1 MPEKVTAL
9 FKNEAQAESAL
20 TALQTADFDSVRS
33 EIRRPGE
40 ARVPDFGGNAARGV
54 GIGTSGG
61 TVLGA
66 IVGVLASGVIPGT
79 HAYVQGGVIVP
90 LMLAMALG
98 ATGGLAGLLLSASAL
113 RDRNLYYEQELQSGR
128 YLVSVDTEPERL
140 ESARQILLSKGAM
153 EASPIDSPI
162 VKSGRRAVE

>member
-1 MPEKVTAL
+1 MPKTVTAL
-9 FKNEAQAESAL
+9 FKDEAQAESAL
-20 TALQTADFDSVRS
+20 TALQSADFDSARS
-33 EIRRPGE
+33 AIRRPGE
-40 ARVPDFGGNAARGV
+40 AGFPDFGGNAARGV
-54 GIGTSGG
+54 GIGTIGG

-79 HAYVQGGVIVP
+79 HAYVQGGVLVP

-98 ATGGLAGLLLSASAL
+98 AAGGLGGLLFSASAL
-113 RDRNLYYEQELQSGR
+113 REPNLYYEQELQAGR

-153 EASPIDSPI
+153 HASPIGSPI
-162 VKSGRRAVE
+162 VKGGRRAVE